1 MAWGFNPGGLNI
13 SNDAPRFNV
22 PTKVIPLSAYV
33 SKLPRAGGV
42 DQPGTSDG
50 MIQNDASD
58 RAADALNG
66 SNAPGDQMALK
77 DGPVRTAAD
86 TLRGTAYGP
95 QLNKALAQREAMATG
110 PQVKPLSLTP
120 GGPAPGGSLQGFTV
134 DQQAMLRKG
143 EFDKRMGDYET
154 ARQQQSIANQD
165 YLARLSMDAAG
176 MGPSGMLRREN
187 NVRAEELYQK
197 EKLNALMSASFNFNQ
212 ILANTPPDDA
222 GNIQL
227 DASTIHSVLRGMNRE
242 FVPTLNRDG
251 SMPQYFARINRQT
264 EDDVPRMMVFTRDE
278 QGLERP
284 LKIGESPFS
293 YRLDV
298 MEQMA
303 RTYELQN
310 NLQMRAGA
318 VGASGLKAVGTS
330 GLKGEGLEDSAE
342 ASVYK
347 TRLDTL
353 QKKMKED
360 MDVYQAGMN
369 QLLMEAPK
377 DTPLEELK
385 GPLQQRVKE
394 LMAMSAQMKADEMKF
409 AKLQASNPLTLNS
422 AYGPTAGLTGVV
434 GLSREKAPVSPQA
447 RFRDKLPTDYSPR
460 DPAQMERELG
470 IPSGQRRPMPQF
482 NSQLPSGYAPRSQD
496 EMDQELNSMRDMDG
510 GGQRTQGLP
519 TTKQPLTTGDKSAA
533 YIGLPYSDA
542 SKALVKQY
550 AGALLEL
557 QRAGNVSGGQRTAQA
572 RQRFEQLA
580 TQLPPEVQQRI
591 MADPAGAASNPAAFF
606 AAYRGVR

>member
-1 MAWGFNPGGLNI
+1 MAWGFNSGGLNI

-95 QLNKALAQREAMATG
+95 QLNKALAQREALATG

-120 GGPAPGGSLQGFTV
+120 GGPALGGSLQGFTA
-134 DQQAMLRKG
+134 DEAYKLQRA
-143 EFDKRMGDYET
+143 EFGKRMGDYET
-154 ARQQQSIANQD
+154 ARQDRSMKDQD

-176 MGPSGMLRREN
+176 MGPSGMQRREN
-187 NVRAEELYQK
+187 NARAEELYQK
-197 EKLNALMSASFNFNQ
+197 EKLNSLLSASFNFNQ

-227 DASTIHSVLRGMNRE
+227 DASTIHSVLRGMNRD

-251 SMPQYFARINRQT
+251 SMPQYFARISRQG

-353 QKKMKED
+353 QKKMQED
-360 MDVYQAGMN
+360 AKNYQAGMN
-369 QLLMEAPK
+369 QLLM
-377 DTPLEELK
+377 DTQGSSLEELE
-385 GPLQQRVKE
+385 GPAKQRVQE
-394 LMAMSAQMKADEMKF
+394 LMAMSARMKADEMKF
-409 AKLQASNPLTLNS
+409 AKLQATNPLTPNS

-482 NSQLPSGYAPRSQD
+482 NTQLPPGYAPRSQD
-496 EMDQELNSMRDMDG
+496 EMDQELAGTQDTPARKWPVQAQPEWQPNSPG
-510 GGQRTQGLP
+510 FVGPQNFVGPQLP
-519 TTKQPLTTGDKSAA
+519 SPGPSAYARRPLPAEASGPKTFAELWALLNRSGS
-533 YIGLPYSDA
+533 GPQLPYGA
-542 SKALVKQY
+542 QY
-550 AGALLEL
+550 DPRVLGLE
-557 QRAGNVSGGQRTAQA
+557 R
-572 RQRFEQLA
+572 
-580 TQLPPEVQQRI
+580 
-591 MADPAGAASNPAAFF
+591 
-606 AAYRGVR
+606 